1 MELDKAGGVLLLL
14 GLITIPSS
22 SFFSVL
28 CPAELFFECVSFGLL
43 PYGYTVFEYLLPLLP
58 FLLLLHCSAL

>member
-22 SFFSVL
+22 SF
-28 CPAELFFECVSFGLL
+28 SFYILS
-43 PYGYTVFEYLLPLLP
+43 
-58 FLLLLHCSAL
+58 C

>member
-22 SFFSVL
+22 SFFSIFR
-28 CPAELFFECVSFGLL
+28 PAELFFEFLSFGLL
-43 PYGYTVFEYLLPLLP
+43 P
-58 FLLLLHCSAL
+58 